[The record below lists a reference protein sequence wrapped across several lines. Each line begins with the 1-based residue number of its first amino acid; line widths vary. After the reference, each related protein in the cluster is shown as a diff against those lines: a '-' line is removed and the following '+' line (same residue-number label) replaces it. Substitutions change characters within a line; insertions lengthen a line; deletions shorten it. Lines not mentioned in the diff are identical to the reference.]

1 MLLRQKAQT
10 AQEKI
15 SSLSDLQ
22 NTDDVLSPEKQ
33 EILNEIKDLE
43 DKFRVLNNE
52 ASELSG
58 QCQSAKKEA
67 DEANEALVKLQDEHD
82 KRALD
87 IDKYKQ
93 DIEDYK
99 LMIKIAEAKEASEK
113 KKEAYEK
120 IEKQCQANKADL
132 DKLTHESS
140 EKLGSLDEINSKLN
154 DTNANILAIEKILE
168 TSYAESSEAT
178 KWLDKNREKFGKV
191 KNLSD
196 SIDVP
201 EKYLNLLETLLGNY
215 SSSFLTGTKELKDI
229 KKQIKEAN
237 DASGS
242 LRLVVNDNSKY
253 AKEAGDKAEKL
264 AKKFGGVCLSN
275 EVKVNEG
282 DILGVL
288 SNVVVFDNAD
298 DAFKASEENIG
309 TCIASLD
316 GTIIYPDGRYL
327 IGGPFYVDSAYD
339 SDSSRTILS
348 YKKNL
353 KKLNK
358 EASDLNKKIDAAQ
371 SEVDEIDK
379 KMTKLQ
385 QSDIELKN
393 TLATAKAELDF
404 ANNYLAELKS
414 GLSND
419 WSEDDIKSS
428 NVSTYKKKLDKASS
442 EIDQSKEWLSGSSE
456 EIRNAR
462 ALADTKRAAYNEM
475 VVKEAALKE
484 RLNSHEEILGSA
496 KERLS
501 AQEQKENENIE
512 ELKLSAKL
520 TKVYSALSQTLDSLS
535 KAAKKDLD
543 KLDESFSS
551 VNQAVSEIQKQS
563 DDAINASN
571 AARKQFDEENQ
582 KLSEIQ
588 VELGKLEIQVQN
600 AVDAIDNIE
609 GISVDKA
616 LEMPDIENRPEKE
629 ERQFKLRRRIANM
642 GVINPDAKQEYD
654 VLKERFDFLNGQVDD
669 LRAAKISLSK
679 INAIIEERMKD
690 DFINTFDE
698 VNQNFQEIF
707 AILFPGGRARLELEE
722 PNDLENSG
730 VEVKA
735 QPHGKH
741 ISKMS
746 LLSGGE
752 KSLVALC
759 LLFAVYKKRSTPFYI
774 LDEVEAALDDTNLRR
789 LIKYLED
796 LRDSTQLI
804 MITHQR
810 RTMEMANV
818 LYGVSMKNDG
828 VTRVV
833 SQKLEK
839 DDRLH
844 NIDK

>member
-1 MLLRQKAQT
+1 M
-10 AQEKI
+10 
-15 SSLSDLQ
+15 
-22 NTDDVLSPEKQ
+22 
-33 EILNEIKDLE
+33 
-43 DKFRVLNNE
+43 
-52 ASELSG
+52 
-58 QCQSAKKEA
+58 
-67 DEANEALVKLQDEHD
+67 
-82 KRALD
+82 
-87 IDKYKQ
+87 
-93 DIEDYK
+93 
-99 LMIKIAEAKEASEK
+99 
-113 KKEAYEK
+113 
-120 IEKQCQANKADL
+120 
-132 DKLTHESS
+132 
-140 EKLGSLDEINSKLN
+140 
-154 DTNANILAIEKILE
+154 
-168 TSYAESSEAT
+168 
-178 KWLDKNREKFGKV
+178 
-191 KNLSD
+191 
-196 SIDVP
+196 
-201 EKYLNLLETLLGNY
+201 GNY

-229 KKQIKEAN
+229 KKEIKAVSE
-237 DASGS
+237 ASGS
-242 LRLVVNDNSKY
+242 LRLVVNDNAKY
-253 AKEAGDKAEKL
+253 VKEVGAEAEKL

-275 EVKVNEG
+275 EVKVSEG
-282 DILGVL
+282 EILGVL
-288 SNVVVFDNAD
+288 SNVVVFENAD
-298 DAFKASEENIG
+298 DAFKASEQNTG
-309 TCIASLD
+309 LCIASLD

-358 EASDLNKKIDAAQ
+358 EASDLNKKINTAQ
-371 SEVDEIDK
+371 SEADDIDK

-385 QSDIELKN
+385 QNDMELKN
-393 TLATAKAELDF
+393 SLATAKAELDF
-404 ANNYLAELKS
+404 ANNYLNELKS

-419 WSEDDIKSS
+419 WSEDDVKSS
-428 NVSTYKKKLDKASS
+428 SVSAYKKKLDKASS
-442 EIDQSKEWLSGSSE
+442 EIDQSKEWLSGSNE

-462 ALADTKRAAYNEM
+462 VLADTKRSDYNEM

-484 RLNSHEEILGSA
+484 RVNSHKELLDSA

-520 TKVYSALSQTLDSLS
+520 TKVYSELSETLDKLS

-616 LEMPDIENRPEKE
+616 LEMPDIENRAEKE

-654 VLKERFDFLNGQVDD
+654 VLKERFDFLNGQVED
-669 LRAAKISLSK
+669 LRAAKISLMK

-707 AILFPGGRARLELEE
+707 AVLFPGGRARLELEE

-759 LLFAVYKKRSTPFYI
+759 LLFAVYKKRATPFYI